1 MVAESTYQVV
11 ESFSSLVL
19 AIFTVVLAI
28 ATWRYYEQ
36 SKLQTS
42 ETASQTEEMG
52 KTRKLRH
59 EPKMKAGLTLMGPNF
74 HIGFVNIGG
83 GIAHD
88 VKATYW
94 VEGLKEFKQEWGT
107 QIHYPEDSYKIG
119 IPIDGSSIGVTGS
132 SDEIES
138 KLDGGDDTFVVEW
151 EYRDAAGE
159 VFSETQRFSL
169 FDKIEERSGGTEFY
183 TGKEREVGF

>member
-1 MVAESTYQVV
+1 MDAESTYQAIDV
-11 ESFSSLVL
+11 FSSLVL

-36 SKLQTS
+36 SKLQAS

-52 KTRKLRH
+52 KTRKLRY
-59 EPKMKAGLTLMGPNF
+59 EPKMKAGITLMGPNF
-74 HIGFVNIGG
+74 HLGFVNIGG

-94 VEGLKEFKQEWGT
+94 VEGVKEYKQKWGT
-107 QIHYPEDSYKIG
+107 QVHYPEDNYKMG
-119 IPIDGSSIGVTGS
+119 IPVDESPVGVTGGYS
-132 SDEIES
+132 EIQS

-151 EYRDAAGE
+151 NYKNAAGE
-159 VFSETQRFSL
+159 EFSETQRFSIS
-169 FDKIEERSGGTEFY
+169 DKIKERTEGTEFY
-183 TGKEREVGF
+183 TNKERETRF